1 MKTPR
6 PPVYQTAVRYIHL
19 AIALRDID
27 KKLEVN
33 EIKDHLAT
41 LGFIVTVRTIQRD
54 CLALEVAGLVV
65 RSHGKGS
72 NSWAWSINP
81 ESALAKK

>member
-27 KKLEVN
+27 KKLEPR
-33 EIKDHLAT
+33 EIKRHLESI
-41 LGFIVTVRTIQRD
+41 GFVVTIRTVQRD
-54 CLALEVAGLVV
+54 CSALESAGLVI
-65 RSHGKGS
+65 RSQGKSG
-72 NSWAWSINP
+72 NSSAWSINP
-81 ESALAKK
+81 ESTLAKK